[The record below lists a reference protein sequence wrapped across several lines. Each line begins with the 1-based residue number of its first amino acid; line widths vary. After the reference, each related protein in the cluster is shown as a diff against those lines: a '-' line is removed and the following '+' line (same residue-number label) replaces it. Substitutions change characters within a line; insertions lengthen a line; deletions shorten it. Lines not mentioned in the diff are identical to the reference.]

1 MPGDEE
7 RRPGGA
13 NAPGG
18 QTSDT
23 HLDAAPGR
31 GARHLDAAPGR
42 GARRVP
48 EPTAQRLR
56 GSQGPAPT
64 GDERVSPMKSDPSW
78 DRSGAGD
85 APATLDGQ
93 LPRSGGD
100 TDTAD

>member
-23 HLDAAPGR
+23 HLGAAR
-31 GARHLDAAPGR
+31 GTWTRHLGAGR

-85 APATLDGQ
+85 APATLD
-93 LPRSGGD
+93 
-100 TDTAD
+100 

>member
-23 HLDAAPGR
+23 HLGAAR
-31 GARHLDAAPGR
+31 GTWT
-42 GARRVP
+42 RRVP

-85 APATLDGQ
+85 APATLD
-93 LPRSGGD
+93 
-100 TDTAD
+100 